1 MTDVKE
7 FREKTVEE
15 LTTALATKQR
25 ELVEMKR
32 EHAAGEVP
40 NPRTLRILRRD
51 IARIKTVL
59 AEINKASTKENA

>member
-1 MTDVKE
+1 MTQVKE
-7 FREKTVEE
+7 FRDKTVEE

-25 ELVEMKR
+25 ELVELKR

-40 NPRTLRILRRD
+40 NPRTLRVLRRD

-59 AEINKASTKENA
+59 GETNRANTKENA